1 MRRIQK
7 KREECTHFER
17 GIKNDTYFCK
27 KLRDMPQISLPFF
40 PEDITLIN
48 SQVGFQKSGGIV
60 YYFNG
65 SMPIYQHPEHDIRS
79 FRLFT
84 SQLVVNG
91 NAKQVEI
98 VKAFGVSDIS
108 VKRWVKRYK
117 EEGSQGFF
125 YPKRKREAQS

>member
-1 MRRIQK
+1 
-7 KREECTHFER
+7 
-17 GIKNDTYFCK
+17 
-27 KLRDMPQISLPFF
+27 MPQAKLPFY

-48 SQVGFQKSGGIV
+48 SNVGFLKQQGIV
-60 YYFNG
+60 YYYNG
-65 SMPIYQHPEHDIRS
+65 SMPIFQHPEDDIRS

-98 VKAFGVSDIS
+98 VNAFGVSEIS
-108 VKRWVKRYK
+108 VKRWVKRYR

-125 YPKRKREAQS
+125 Y

>member
-1 MRRIQK
+1 MK
-7 KREECTHFER
+7 K
-17 GIKNDTYFCK
+17 NQ
-27 KLRDMPQISLPFF
+27 DMPQISLAFF
-40 PEDITLIN
+40 PDEITLIN
-48 SQVGFQKSGGIV
+48 SCVGFQKREGIV

-65 SMPIYQHPEHDIRS
+65 SMPIYQHPENDIRS

>member
-1 MRRIQK
+1 
-7 KREECTHFER
+7 
-17 GIKNDTYFCK
+17 
-27 KLRDMPQISLPFF
+27 MPQTSLPFF

-48 SQVGFQKSGGIV
+48 SHVGFQKRNGIV

-65 SMPIYQHPEHDIRS
+65 SMPIYQHPEQDMRS

-98 VKAFGVSDIS
+98 VNAFGVSDIS
-108 VKRWVKRYK
+108 VKRWVKRYR
-117 EEGSQGFF
+117 EEGAQGFF
-125 YPKRKREAQS
+125 LSQRPEKAQR